1 MHVRHSSHGRNP
13 ILNARS
19 TSGAGLSALPA
30 ENLKVVPLRHPW
42 RWTAVALVVL
52 LLALLLRA
60 IVGNPNLQW
69 PVVAGYIFNP
79 IILKGLGL
87 TVVLTVLIMVFAS
100 IIGMMV
106 ALMMLSPSKMLSV
119 PAAGFIWWFRGSPA
133 LVQLILWY
141 NLSLIFKTVTLWLP
155 GIGTVFSIPMNSVMT
170 PLVAA
175 VVALSLHEAGYMAE
189 IIRNGLKSVNR
200 SQTEAALCL
209 GMHPS
214 LLLRR
219 IVVPQ
224 AMRVI
229 IPPTGNETINLL
241 KTTSLVSTIA
251 VGDLLYSAQAIYA
264 RTFET
269 IPLLLVVTFWYL
281 VVVSVMTVGQGYLE
295 RYFSRDEAGLTQPA
309 RRSWMQA
316 FLGIRTVGA
325 QG

>member
-1 MHVRHSSHGRNP
+1 MQGIQ
-13 ILNARS
+13 ILNAPHASNTGRA
-19 TSGAGLSALPA
+19 TAPA
-30 ENLKVVPLRHPW
+30 SDLKVVPLRHPW
-42 RWTAVALVVL
+42 RWTAVALVTL

-60 IVGNPNLQW
+60 IVDNPHLQW
-69 PVVAGYIFNP
+69 PVVAGYLFHP
-79 IILKGLGL
+79 IIMKGLGL
-87 TVVLTVLIMVFAS
+87 TVVLTVLIMFFAS
-100 IIGMMV
+100 VVGMIV
-106 ALMMLSPSKMLSV
+106 ALMMLSPSRMLSA

-155 GIGTVFSIPMNSVMT
+155 GIGTVFSVPMNQVMT
-170 PLVAA
+170 PMVAA

-219 IVVPQ
+219 IIVPQ

-281 VVVSVMTVGQGYLE
+281 VVVSIMTIGQGYLE
-295 RYFSRDEAGLTQPA
+295 RYFSRDEAGMA
-309 RRSWMQA
+309 RASRRGWLQG
-316 FLGIRTVGA
+316 FLGIRTAGA
-325 QG
+325 

>member
-1 MHVRHSSHGRNP
+1 M
-13 ILNARS
+13 NARL
-19 TSGAGLSALPA
+19 TSEAGHATSPA
-30 ENLKVVPLRHPW
+30 TDLKVVPLRHPG
-42 RWTAVALVVL
+42 RWTAVALVTL

-60 IVGNPNLQW
+60 VVDNPHLQW
-69 PVVAGYIFNP
+69 PVVASYLFNP
-79 IILKGLGL
+79 MILKGLGL
-87 TVVLTVLIMVFAS
+87 TAVLTVLIMFFAS
-100 IIGMMV
+100 VVGMMV

-141 NLSLIFKTVTLWLP
+141 NLSLIFKTVTLWIP
-155 GIGTVFSIPMNSVMT
+155 GIGTVFSIPMNQVMT

-175 VVALSLHEAGYMAE
+175 VIALSLHEAGYMAE

-219 IVVPQ
+219 IIIPQ

-281 VVVSVMTVGQGYLE
+281 AVVSVMSIGQGYLE
-295 RYFSRDEAGLTQPA
+295 RHFSKDEAGISRAPS
-309 RRSWMQA
+309 RSWLQGL
-316 FLGIRTVGA
+316 LGIRTAGA
-325 QG
+325 

>member
-1 MHVRHSSHGRNP
+1 M
-13 ILNARS
+13 
-19 TSGAGLSALPA
+19 
-30 ENLKVVPLRHPW
+30 NLKVVPLRHPG
-42 RWTAVALVVL
+42 RWAAAASV
-52 LLALLLRA
+52 ALLLFLLLKA
-60 IVGNPNLQW
+60 VVGNPALQW
-69 PVVAGYIFNP
+69 PVVAGYLFNP
-79 IILKGLGL
+79 MIMEGLAL
-87 TVVLTVLIMVFAS
+87 TLWMTVLVMVFAS
-100 IIGMMV
+100 IIGMVV
-106 ALMMLSPSKMLSV
+106 ALMLLSPSKMLSL
-119 PAAGFIWWFRGSPA
+119 PAAGFVWWFRGTPA

-155 GIGTVFSIPMNSVMT
+155 GIGTVFSLPMNSVMT
-170 PLVAA
+170 PLMAA

-189 IIRNGLKSVNR
+189 IIRNGLKSVSRN
-200 SQTEAALCL
+200 QTEAALCL
-209 GMHPS
+209 GMPPS

-281 VVVSVMTVGQGYLE
+281 VVVTIMSVGQGYLE
-295 RYFSRDEAGLTQPA
+295 RHFSKDEAAPNTARSRPWLVGLLLK
-309 RRSWMQA
+309 RN
-316 FLGIRTVGA
+316 VGA